1 MVTMGAVVTIEELF
15 SNKQIS
21 FKINGSGVERSFA
34 LIANRRYVIPEYQR
48 EIRWE
53 DANIK
58 QLIKDVCSGEKFLG
72 NIILAKCKKD
82 KEDGGYTEYEII
94 DGQQR
99 ITIIYLIIKYL
110 EQQYKGQI
118 SLLENCELTIEN
130 FLKFDD
136 AINSGF
142 GNVSK
147 EIEKTDKLFQL
158 KKYSA
163 LWKYICSDPVLNSK
177 KEASSFIRNLKDC
190 EINLILNTSLNK
202 NIICF
207 MDVNTKGKHL
217 DDEDILKGYIFLN
230 DSSDEIKKL
239 WSNLKVKT
247 SMLNESGVKYSF
259 LTIIEQY
266 LYCELYKN
274 SQFDGVSFNQHFKI
288 TKTKAPAFYV
298 EQHIIEA
305 LQDNAFIKTMLEKLG
320 SYIDFCIDVVSSKG
334 NSGSFSNQFNP
345 AVKLDDNDYFVFH
358 NFIKK
363 VIMDTD
369 EVPKVLI
376 LKYYLEILYDCHR
389 KTKADYELLYSLYT
403 LAFLFT
409 IFVNKKSSEP
419 MYDLISKNDWK
430 NELIKEIKSYNE
442 DKSFTDKKLQ
452 SRYRVILNLDGIS
465 YEYRAKTMATLYN
478 FFELQDSGVVLKN
491 GCGEKLKEYLTSS
504 DFTTEHFLVN
514 KSRTVQYHDNGK
526 KSIKEKI
533 PSGISKFYNS
543 IFNFIFIKRDDNSSF
558 ENSAV
563 GNKLEIL
570 EKAEIKCE
578 YSKYYIDLLKK
589 EFGNFPVIN
598 DTDSEVEIKNKIY
611 DFYDDSFVE
620 KYVKVSNLMYKQFF
634 KKFIR

>member
-1 MVTMGAVVTIEELF
+1 
-15 SNKQIS
+15 
-21 FKINGSGVERSFA
+21 
-34 LIANRRYVIPEYQR
+34 
-48 EIRWE
+48 
-53 DANIK
+53 
-58 QLIKDVCSGEKFLG
+58 
-72 NIILAKCKKD
+72 
-82 KEDGGYTEYEII
+82 
-94 DGQQR
+94 
-99 ITIIYLIIKYL
+99 
-110 EQQYKGQI
+110 
-118 SLLENCELTIEN
+118 
-130 FLKFDD
+130 
-136 AINSGF
+136 
-142 GNVSK
+142 
-147 EIEKTDKLFQL
+147 
-158 KKYSA
+158 
-163 LWKYICSDPVLNSK
+163 
-177 KEASSFIRNLKDC
+177 
-190 EINLILNTSLNK
+190 
-202 NIICF
+202 
-207 MDVNTKGKHL
+207 
-217 DDEDILKGYIFLN
+217 
-230 DSSDEIKKL
+230 
-239 WSNLKVKT
+239 
-247 SMLNESGVKYSF
+247 
-259 LTIIEQY
+259 
-266 LYCELYKN
+266 
-274 SQFDGVSFNQHFKI
+274 
-288 TKTKAPAFYV
+288 
-298 EQHIIEA
+298 
-305 LQDNAFIKTMLEKLG
+305 MLEKLG

-345 AVKLDDNDYFVFH
+345 GVKLDDNDYFVFH

-634 KKFIR
+634 KQFIR